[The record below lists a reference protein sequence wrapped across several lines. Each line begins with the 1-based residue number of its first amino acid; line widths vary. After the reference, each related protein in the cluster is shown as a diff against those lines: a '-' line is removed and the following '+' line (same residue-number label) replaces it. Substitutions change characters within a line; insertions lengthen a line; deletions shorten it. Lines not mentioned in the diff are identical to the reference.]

1 MIARNIKKVG
11 STPLKFHRKERLH
24 VVSIA
29 AGMVHSMALTDDGA
43 VFCWLSSDPNLRC
56 RQVKVLVFFFISGC
70 ICWLTEITLCV
81 LYMFFTCSYIRF
93 VEGL

>member
-1 MIARNIKKVG
+1 MLARNIKKVG
-11 STPLKFHRKERLH
+11 STPVKFHRKERLH

-56 RQVKVLVFFFISGC
+56 RQVKVLVFFLI
-70 ICWLTEITLCV
+70 V
-81 LYMFFTCSYIRF
+81 YLYLDVYA
-93 VEGL
+93 G

>member
-56 RQVKVLVFFFISGC
+56 RQVKVLVFFFIC
-70 ICWLTEITLCV
+70 IWM
-81 LYMFFTCSYIRF
+81 YM
-93 VEGL
+93 LAN